1 MVTGVSADQD
11 SGNLSSII
19 GFVNVVLIAENVDVV
34 SDGGSSLLGLRP
46 VHLIGERSDSVD
58 GGSVNSMSVV
68 GVGVIGLSQV
78 SSIPVLAK
86 GLGDSLSSIL
96 VSLSSIVFT
105 DVRCEFSCGSES
117 IDITHASPEEVSVSS
132 FFPEVTAILLPVGS
146 NPF

>member
-1 MVTGVSADQD
+1 MVTGVSADQY

-19 GFVNVVLIAENVDVV
+19 DFVNVVLIAENVDVV
-34 SDGGSSLLGLRP
+34 GDGGSSLLGLRT

-58 GGSVNSMSVV
+58 SGSINSMSVV
-68 GVGVIGLSQV
+68 GVGVVGLSQV
-78 SSIPVLAK
+78 SSIPVLTK
-86 GLGDSLSSIL
+86 SLRDSLSSIL
-96 VSLSSIVFT
+96 VSLSRVVFT
-105 DVRCEFSCGSES
+105 DGGGEVSCGSES